1 MINPR
6 TYEQLAARLIAAG
19 ERVSLGVG
27 QALKKYWLQLV
38 QDPQNIRDT
47 EFLAAVSKEIST
59 WNKEAREWAQKEL
72 ALAYIRGLEH
82 ADAELEM
89 IKKLTGANLRQ
100 PARIINPVSPLL
112 PRLPLEALREIATAA
127 DDIFDK
133 YPDHRT
139 FFGMFQRAAHYYL
152 EGTDFQ
158 IMRASQDLAREAAV
172 AAGDFLFRDGD
183 IYTRQKFAQQMLN
196 EFAKTGVKAIQ
207 YRDGRKVSIDAYAEM
222 VGRSLS
228 GRCAMQASLNRYQE
242 YGYDLLRVSAHFR
255 ACPLCAPWEGR
266 ILSHSGQSDQYP
278 SLQEATEAGLF
289 HSNCAHDI
297 NPYIPGLSQ
306 PLEVRMDPAEHEL
319 VSKYGYQKAQ
329 EIAYEA
335 QQRQRQIERNIRAW
349 KRREAVALDAQE
361 KAAARQKVLQ
371 WQAAQ
376 REHLWEHPYLP
387 RHYVRESITRAH

>member
-19 ERVSLGVG
+19 EKVSLGVG
-27 QALKKYWLQLV
+27 IALRKYWQQL
-38 QDPQNIRDT
+38 IRDPNNIND
-47 EFLAAVSKEIST
+47 AAYRIAVAREISK
-59 WNKEAREWAQKEL
+59 WNREAREWAKNEL
-72 ALAYIRGLEH
+72 ALAYIQGIEH
-82 ADAELEM
+82 ADKELAM
-89 IKKLTGANLRQ
+89 VQKLTGAKLRQ
-100 PARIINPVSPLL
+100 PARLINPFSPLL
-112 PRLPLEALREIATAA
+112 PRLPLEAFREIVTAT
-127 DDIFDK
+127 DGFDK

-139 FFGMFQRAAHYYL
+139 FFGVFQRAAHYYL

-196 EFAKTGVKAIQ
+196 EFSKTGVKAIR
-207 YRDGRKVSIDAYAEM
+207 YRNGRMVSIDAYAEM

-242 YGYDLLRVSAHFR
+242 HGYDLLRVSAHFR
-255 ACPLCAPWEGR
+255 ACPLCTPWEGR
-266 ILSHSGQSDQYP
+266 ILSHSGQSTQYP

-306 PLEVRMDPAEHEL
+306 PLEVRLDPAEQEL
-319 VSKYGYQKAQ
+319 VEQYGYQKAQ

-376 REHLWEHPYLP
+376 REHLREHPYLP